1 MESMNSSTQGRII
14 FTTLFIVALALTL
27 TTTTQA
33 QNNASPAFGNF
44 YSAKNPDMPPLPF
57 NPHPE
62 LTTTEVEPGH
72 YVVDDTAIPDTPE
85 QAADRK
91 ARQAATEQAK
101 AIANN
106 PILAQAAQSAQQ
118 AAQEAAEAARFQA
131 DFAPFVA
138 DDLRNAAGAPV
149 GLSESLTEQSA
160 QLLDS
165 AAAARE
171 AYAANYSNA
180 LASVQSQGFS
190 PTVTNESGAT
200 GFLYGWG
207 IGGATYINMHNAV
220 AADTIST
227 DEVRP
232 GGSTGLGLT
241 GTNQVIGLWDGGDV
255 RLTHQ
260 EFTNGGSRVF
270 DMDGVS
276 AHGQQ
281 WHSTHVTGTLAAK
294 GVVAASR
301 GMAYEARVNTYDYID
316 DTAEM
321 RGAAATN
328 TLRVS
333 NHSYGMY
340 AGWGGDDPGT
350 GYPIWWGELLLGTTE
365 DWHFGFYTGDSQG
378 VDTTA
383 YLAPYYL
390 TVWSAGNDRGDTGPA
405 SQPVVHWCRYNNVF
419 NVYTP
424 LHSHAGDG
432 GATGYDTVSAQET
445 AKNGLV
451 VGAVNDIVGGYSG
464 SNSVSVAAF
473 SSWGPTD
480 DGRIKPDI
488 AANGVLLYST
498 TNSSDVAYSSS
509 SGTSMASPSVAG
521 SVALL
526 LQLHDQLHGTNQP
539 WLSSTWKAI
548 LLNTADEAGTA
559 AGPDYKS
566 GWGLMNTARAALL
579 VRSNFVAG
587 GVSHIKE
594 TVLQNTNSVEFTVT
608 AAGTNQLKVMAVW
621 TDPPAPLLPFIAIDP
636 TNIMLINDLD
646 VRVILSGATNFPWV
660 LDPASPANAA
670 TNGDNIR
677 DNVEQVIINNPV
689 TNGVYTVRIT
699 HKGTLTDGSGNTTN
713 QRVSV
718 VLSGIIPQ
726 AEPALPITDMM
737 MLAGSPVVKWDSV
750 VGRFYRVEARSD
762 VASGTWATV
771 SGEIAA
777 TKAQTTFT
785 VSPTADSQR
794 YFRIVRVR

>member
-1 MESMNSSTQGRII
+1 MNSSTQAKLSLAAWPII
-14 FTTLFIVALALTL
+14 AALALSL
-27 TTTTQA
+27 A
-33 QNNASPAFGNF
+33 ASVPAADQTVPLHGSFH
-44 YSAKNPDMPPLPF
+44 SAKDPYLPPLPF

-62 LTTTEVEPGH
+62 LTAVEVAKGV
-72 YVVDDTAIPDTPE
+72 YIVDDTSIPDTPE
-85 QAADRK
+85 QAA
-91 ARQAATEQAK
+91 ARILRQEAAARAA
-101 AIANN
+101 AIAAD
-106 PILAQAAQSAQQ
+106 PVLAEAARAAQQ
-118 AAQEAAEAARFQA
+118 AAQEAAEVARFQA
-131 DFAPFVA
+131 DFAPFLA
-138 DDLRNAAGAPV
+138 IDLRSAQGSLV
-149 GLSESLTEQSA
+149 DLSESLAEQSA
-160 QLLDS
+160 RLLDS
-165 AAAARE
+165 AAAAAE

-190 PTVTNESGAT
+190 PTVTNESGAA
-200 GFLYGWG
+200 GFLYGWD

-276 AHGQQ
+276 PNGQQ
-281 WHSTHVTGTLAAK
+281 WHSTHVTGTLGAK

-301 GMAYEARVNTYDYID
+301 GMAYEARVNTYDYIE

-328 TLRVS
+328 ALRVS
-333 NHSYGMY
+333 NHSYGQY
-340 AGWGGDDPGT
+340 AGWGDYEINT
-350 GYPIWWGELLLGTTE
+350 GYPIWWGELLLGTAE
-365 DWHFGFYTGDSQG
+365 DWQFGFYKTNSQD
-378 VDTTA
+378 VDITA
-383 YLAPYYL
+383 YLAPHYL
-390 TVWSAGNDRGDTGPA
+390 TVWSAGNDRGEPGPA
-405 SQPVVHWCRYNNVF
+405 GQPVWHWCRYNQVWG
-419 NVYTP
+419 VYSP
-424 LHSHAGDG
+424 LHTHPGDG
-432 GATGYDTVSAQET
+432 GTTGYDTVSAQET

-451 VGAVNDIVGGYSG
+451 VGALNDIVGGYSG
-464 SNSVSVAAF
+464 SNSVSVASF

-498 TNSSDVAYSSS
+498 TNSSDTAYSSS
-509 SGTSMASPSVAG
+509 SGTSMASPSVAA

-539 WLSSTWKAI
+539 WLSSTWKGV

-608 AAGTNQLKVMAVW
+608 ATGTNQLKVMAVW
-621 TDPPAPLLPFIAIDP
+621 TDPPGTPLVYASVDP
-636 TNIMLINDLD
+636 TNIMLVNDLD
-646 VRVILSGATNFPWV
+646 VHVIRSGATNLPWV
-660 LDPASPANAA
+660 LDPSSPASAA
-670 TNGDNIR
+670 TTGDNIR
-677 DNVEQVIINNPV
+677 DNVEQVVINNPV

-713 QRVSV
+713 QRVSL
-718 VLSGIIPQ
+718 VLSGIVPQ
-726 AEPALPITDMM
+726 AEPPLRITDMVL
-737 MLAGSPVVKWDSV
+737 LAGSPVVKWDSV

>member
-1 MESMNSSTQGRII
+1 M
-14 FTTLFIVALALTL
+14 
-27 TTTTQA
+27 
-33 QNNASPAFGNF
+33 
-44 YSAKNPDMPPLPF
+44 
-57 NPHPE
+57 
-62 LTTTEVEPGH
+62 
-72 YVVDDTAIPDTPE
+72 
-85 QAADRK
+85 
-91 ARQAATEQAK
+91 
-101 AIANN
+101 
-106 PILAQAAQSAQQ
+106 
-118 AAQEAAEAARFQA
+118 
-131 DFAPFVA
+131 
-138 DDLRNAAGAPV
+138 
-149 GLSESLTEQSA
+149 
-160 QLLDS
+160 
-165 AAAARE
+165 
-171 AYAANYSNA
+171 
-180 LASVQSQGFS
+180 
-190 PTVTNESGAT
+190 
-200 GFLYGWG
+200 
-207 IGGATYINMHNAV
+207 
-220 AADTIST
+220 
-227 DEVRP
+227 
-232 GGSTGLGLT
+232 
-241 GTNQVIGLWDGGDV
+241 
-255 RLTHQ
+255 
-260 EFTNGGSRVF
+260 
-270 DMDGVS
+270 
-276 AHGQQ
+276 
-281 WHSTHVTGTLAAK
+281 
-294 GVVAASR
+294 
-301 GMAYEARVNTYDYID
+301 
-316 DTAEM
+316 
-321 RGAAATN
+321 
-328 TLRVS
+328 
-333 NHSYGMY
+333 
-340 AGWGGDDPGT
+340 
-350 GYPIWWGELLLGTTE
+350 
-365 DWHFGFYTGDSQG
+365 
-378 VDTTA
+378 DTTA

-390 TVWSAGNDRGDTGPA
+390 TVWSAGNDRGEPGPG
-405 SQPVVHWCRYNNVF
+405 SQPALHWCRYNGVW
-419 NVYTP
+419 NVYSP
-424 LHSHAGDG
+424 LHTHPGDG

-509 SGTSMASPSVAG
+509 SGTSMAAPSVAG

-526 LQLHDQLHGTNQP
+526 LQLHDQLYGTNQP

-566 GWGLMNTARAALL
+566 GWGLMNTAHAALL

-608 AAGTNQLKVMAVW
+608 ATGTNQLKVMTVW

-646 VRVILSGATNFPWV
+646 VRVIRSGATNFPWV
-660 LDPASPANAA
+660 LDPSSPANAA
-670 TNGDNIR
+670 TTGDNIR

-718 VLSGIIPQ
+718 VLSGIVPQ
-726 AEPALPITDMM
+726 AEPALRITDMM
-737 MLAGSPVVKWDSV
+737 TLAGSPVVKWDSV

-762 VASGTWATV
+762 VASGTWTTV
-771 SGEIAA
+771 SGEITA

>member
-1 MESMNSSTQGRII
+1 MKAINRII
-14 FTTLFIVALALTL
+14 VGLAVGCVITLGLAVNI
-27 TTTTQA
+27 QA
-33 QNNASPAFGNF
+33 QNQKSPPGTY
-44 YSAKNPDMPPLPF
+44 YSAKDPDLVPYPF

-62 LTTTEVEPGH
+62 LPVTEISPGH
-72 YVVDDTAIPDTPE
+72 FVVDDTGIPDTPQQE
-85 QAADRK
+85 ISRKIRRAAAEK
-91 ARQAATEQAK
+91 AKQIASDPVLSAA
-101 AIANN
+101 
-106 PILAQAAQSAQQ
+106 AQAAQQ
-118 AAQEAAEAARFQA
+118 AAQQAAEAERFQT
-131 DFAPFVA
+131 DFAPFLA
-138 DDLRNAAGAPV
+138 DDLRNSEGTPV
-149 GLSESLTEQSA
+149 DAVESMAEQNA
-160 QLLDS
+160 LLLDS
-165 AAAARE
+165 AAAAAD
-171 AYAANYSNA
+171 AYTVNYSNA

-190 PTVTNESGAT
+190 LTVTNENGVN
-200 GFLYGWG
+200 GFLYGWNL
-207 IGGATYINMHNAV
+207 GGATYVSMHNAV

-241 GTNQVIGLWDGGDV
+241 GTNQIIGLWDGGDV

-260 EFTNGGSRVF
+260 EFTNGGVRVF
-270 DMDGVS
+270 DMDGTS
-276 AHGQQ
+276 ANGQQ
-281 WHSTHVTGTLAAK
+281 WHSTHVSGTLAAK

-301 GMAYEARVNTYDYID
+301 GMAYEARVNAYDIAL
-316 DTAEM
+316 DTSEM

-328 TLRVS
+328 ALHVS
-333 NHSYGMY
+333 NHSYGIF
-340 AGWGGDDPGT
+340 AGWGGFEAST

-365 DWHFGFYTGDSQG
+365 DWQFGFYTGDSQN

-390 TVWSAGNDRGDTGPA
+390 TVWSAGNDRGEPGPA
-405 SQPVVHWCRYNNVF
+405 SQPTLHWCRYNGAF

-424 LHSHAGDG
+424 LHTHPGDG

-445 AKNGLV
+445 AKDGLV
-451 VGAVNDIVGGYSG
+451 VGAVSDIVGGYSG
-464 SNSVSVAAF
+464 SNSVSVTAF

-488 AANGVLLYST
+488 AANGELLFST
-498 TNSSDVAYSSS
+498 TNSSDAAYASS

-539 WLSSTWKAI
+539 WLSSTWKGV

-594 TVLQNTNSVEFTVT
+594 TVLQNTNSIEFTVT
-608 AAGTNQLKVMAVW
+608 ATGTNQLKVMTVW
-621 TDPPAPLLPFIAIDP
+621 IDPPATPLAFASIDP
-636 TNIMLINDLD
+636 TNLMLINDLD
-646 VRVILSGATNFPWV
+646 VRVIRSGVTNFPWV
-660 LDPASPANAA
+660 LNPASPTNAA
-670 TNGDNIR
+670 TTGDNFR

-699 HKGTLTDGSGNTTN
+699 HKGTLTDGSNNTTN
-713 QRVSV
+713 QRVSI
-718 VLSGIIPQ
+718 VLSGIVPQ
-726 AEPALPITDMM
+726 AEPALQITDMM

-750 VGRFYRVEARSD
+750 VGRFYRVEARND
-762 VASGTWATV
+762 LASGSWTAV
-771 SGEIAA
+771 SGEVAA
-777 TKAQTTFT
+777 TKSQTAFT
-785 VSPTADSQR
+785 VTASGDSQR
-794 YFRIVRVR
+794 FFRIVRVR